1 VPSPPQR
8 LPPTGALLPVEQ
20 DVKLLAFAVLITA
33 PPKTLLAAGL
43 TLTAC
48 PAVNPKTGQSPA

>member
-1 VPSPPQR
+1 
-8 LPPTGALLPVEQ
+8 LPVEQ
-20 DVKLLAFAVLITA
+20 DVKLLAFAALITA

-48 PAVNPKTGQSPA
+48 PAVNPKTGQSPV